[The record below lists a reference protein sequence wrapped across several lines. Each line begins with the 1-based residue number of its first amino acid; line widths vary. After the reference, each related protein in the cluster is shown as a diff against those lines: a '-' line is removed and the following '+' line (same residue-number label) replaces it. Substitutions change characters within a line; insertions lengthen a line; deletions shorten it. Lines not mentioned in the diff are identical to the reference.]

1 MTRWSVPSLST
12 WCRTHSMLT
21 AASATRGA
29 LTTSQAAGVRP
40 AFSNSSASG
49 GWFLEDSY
57 IAFERGSDTML
68 ITNSSVSTMLF
79 RVSLVSGGRSTRG
92 PKLMQ
97 SIAGLREA
105 TVKKLNGARL
115 HKPFLLSVEVQAIG
129 RGTTE
134 PTSSL

>member
-1 MTRWSVPSLST
+1 
-12 WCRTHSMLT
+12 MLT
-21 AASATRGA
+21 PASSTRGA
-29 LTTSQAAGVRP
+29 LTTSHSAGVRP

-49 GWFLEDSY
+49 GWFLEDSC
-57 IAFERGSDTML
+57 IAFERRSDTIL
-68 ITNSSVSTMLF
+68 ITNSSVCVMLL

-92 PKLMQ
+92 PTLMQ
-97 SIAGLREA
+97 SMAGLREA

-115 HKPFLLSVEVQAIG
+115 HTPLLLMVEVQAIG